1 MRHAEVVNRELAGAE
16 HVVDDLRLARYTPT
30 LALPVDDLPAGQ
42 QADDREAERQ
52 RGKETERQRDRETER
67 QKDRETDRQTD
78 RQRDQPARV

>member
-52 RGKETERQRDRETER
+52 RGREAERQRDRQRGRQTER
-67 QKDRETDRQTD
+67 PTC
-78 RQRDQPARV
+78 PRVRRLSAA